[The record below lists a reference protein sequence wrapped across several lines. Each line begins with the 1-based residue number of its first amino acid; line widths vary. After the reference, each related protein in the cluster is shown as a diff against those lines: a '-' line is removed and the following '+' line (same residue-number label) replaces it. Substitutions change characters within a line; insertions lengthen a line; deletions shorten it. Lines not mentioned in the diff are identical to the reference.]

1 MDDYA
6 GRVLA
11 GRYRLPLPA
20 SDEEELVETRALD
33 TASGQEVLVRQVPLP
48 EVVDAE
54 LVEDA
59 RSVVAGRAD
68 DGADAV
74 VQRALEAAR
83 AAAAIPDHPRLDQVF
98 DVFAE
103 DGSLWV
109 VSELVPARP
118 LAALLR
124 ERPLTPYRGAE
135 VAADILTALR
145 ALHAHGWSHRNI
157 TPRTVLV
164 CEDGRIVL
172 TGLASG
178 AAEEALCGF
187 DPLPPPPGW
196 GEAPRP
202 TGSPGPPPGAE
213 GPGEGLAGGGPALR
227 GGPGGGG
234 GGGTARDRG
243 LARGGGPAR
252 GGGAGGPGAGGRAR
266 RPVGAGSEQG
276 GDLGQTQGGGLPRL
290 PGLVPGTG
298 FVAAAPED
306 AAARHGAQGAGAAA
320 GHVPAQEGQAMPP
333 GGAGAGGAYGNGPGG
348 GAPGRRPGWPES
360 AMGGEAQEERSG
372 YVRGQPG
379 SVAAAMQRSRARA
392 REAARIVAGPTYAD
406 QVEMTGRPA
415 DVGEGGSGDDPA
427 GRYPPGTAGGESG
440 SPYDTGTHGDPHDT
454 GGWSAGV
461 PGSSPYGTGDHREA
475 GQEARER
482 GGAGPGSATYGG
494 GLPGVR
500 PGASIAVPLPGG
512 AQGSSGLTKAPQR
525 AAGEGGPHADID
537 PYADPD
543 GVADADSAAGGDG
556 TQPHAYRGPTT
567 RLAADRARHARM
579 TMIGPVTERWAPEQA
594 GPVYEHWQLAPPV
607 GPAADLWALG
617 ALLFRAVQGHSA
629 YPEENVNELVMLV
642 CSEPPAVAEECGA
655 LRPVVESLLRQDPT
669 ERPDFE
675 ELRGWLRSL
684 IRTAPEPDIGSRTVT
699 VPTVGPGRR
708 PGSALG
714 PGRSDPRRLPVL
726 RRRGE
731 LVRRRR
737 TEAPVPLHGKHR
749 RGGRER
755 EKKRTR
761 GPRSLGRTLIGLVFL
776 AMAAL
781 ITYAVVFMPKS
792 GENGSAGEQR
802 RGALGGARE
811 SASAQ
816 EPAAPAP
823 DEDKREQG
831 EGGGKSVQSPARPDP
846 ADLPKGFELRK
857 DRAGFELA
865 VDKDWRRLGQNDRGQ
880 VRYIGGDY
888 ELVVV
893 PGRDTVKKYGKDPM
907 AYQQDRE
914 PELAAYRESSD
925 WSTASGLR
933 RIDVGERALAVGE
946 FTWKD
951 SSGRAVYA
959 RNAAMILDG
968 RYHVVQVLG
977 PESERKE
984 ISVLFEQATN
994 TYRKIG

>member
-54 LVEDA
+54 LIED
-59 RSVVAGRAD
+59 SVGPAAAGRAD
-68 DGADAV
+68 DGVDAV
-74 VQRALEAAR
+74 VQRALDAAR

-124 ERPLTPYRGAE
+124 ERPLSPYRGAE

-145 ALHAHGWSHRNI
+145 ALHAHGWAHRNI

-202 TGSPGPPPGAE
+202 TGSPGPPPEAGY
-213 GPGEGLAGGGPALR
+213 PGSAGGGNSARRRRGGGRALAQGGRLPRLPDPVPVPGSGFLPARPEIAASREGAGSAHDGGGNARPQDDYVVPPGGLGTGAAAR
-227 GGPGGGG
+227 GGPGGGVPPQ
-234 GGGTARDRG
+234 RG
-243 LARGGGPAR
+243 
-252 GGGAGGPGAGGRAR
+252 
-266 RPVGAGSEQG
+266 
-276 GDLGQTQGGGLPRL
+276 
-290 PGLVPGTG
+290 
-298 FVAAAPED
+298 AAP
-306 AAARHGAQGAGAAA
+306 
-320 GHVPAQEGQAMPP
+320 
-333 GGAGAGGAYGNGPGG
+333 
-348 GAPGRRPGWPES
+348 PGRRSGWPES
-360 AMGGEAQEERSG
+360 AMGGEARSHGGVAAHGHADEG
-372 YVRGQPG
+372 YGPGRAG
-379 SVAAAMQRSRARA
+379 SVAAAMQRARARA
-392 REAARIVAGPTYAD
+392 QEAARVVAGPEYAD
-406 QVEMTGRPA
+406 QIGA
-415 DVGEGGSGDDPA
+415 DRG
-427 GRYPPGTAGGESG
+427 
-440 SPYDTGTHGDPHDT
+440 
-454 GGWSAGV
+454 AGV
-461 PGSSPYGTGDHREA
+461 GDGGDYGRSGGHEA
-475 GQEARER
+475 GDRHSE
-482 GGAGPGSATYGG
+482 GAPGPGEATYGG
-494 GLPGVR
+494 SLPGAR
-500 PGASIAVPLPGG
+500 PDASIAVPLPGG
-512 AQGSSGLTKAPQR
+512 ALGSSGLTKGSPDAAGQPAAPQPD
-525 AAGEGGPHADID
+525 A
-537 PYADPD
+537 YADFED
-543 GVADADSAAGGDG
+543 DA
-556 TQPHAYRGPTT
+556 PHAYRGPTT
-567 RLAADRARHARM
+567 RLAAERARHARM
-579 TMIGPVTERWAPEQA
+579 TMVGAVTERWAPEQA
-594 GPVYEHWQLAPPV
+594 GTVHEHWQLAPPV

-629 YPEENVNELVMLV
+629 YPEENVGELVQMV

-684 IRTAPEPDIGSRTVT
+684 IRTAPEPEIGSRTVT

-708 PGSALG
+708 PGAALG
-714 PGRSDPRRLPVL
+714 AGRSDPRRLPVL

-737 TEAPVPLHGKHR
+737 SEAPVPLHGKHR
-749 RGGRER
+749 RGGGER
-755 EKKRTR
+755 EKKKRGR
-761 GPRSLGRTLIGLVFL
+761 GPRSLGRTLIALVFL
-776 AMAAL
+776 AMAAV
-781 ITYAVVFMPKS
+781 IAYAVAFMPKA

-802 RGALGGARE
+802 RGAIGGARE
-811 SASAQ
+811 SASAA
-816 EPAAPAP
+816 EPPAAAP
-823 DEDKREQG
+823 G
-831 EGGGKSVQSPARPDP
+831 EGEDEGKKDDDGGKSAQQSPTGPDP

-865 VDKDWRRLGQNDRGQ
+865 VDKDWRRLGENDRGQ
-880 VRYIGGDY
+880 VRYVGGDY

-893 PGRDTVKKYGKDPM
+893 PGRDTVAKYGKDPM

-914 PELAAYRESSD
+914 PELAAYRDSSD

-933 RIDVGERALAVGE
+933 RIDVGERASAVGE